1 MALLC
6 VALPMV
12 SFFEA
17 VSRSGLLRKALLQG
31 SWQANLSWQVGSLWQ
46 FACRGGWWKTTFNEL

>member
-12 SFFEA
+12 SFCEA
-17 VSRSGLLRKALLQG
+17 VSRSGLRQGLR
-31 SWQANLSWQVGSLWQ
+31 QANLSWQVGSPCQ
-46 FACRGGWWKTTFNEL
+46 SAVADDVNNF

>member
-12 SFFEA
+12 SFCET
-17 VSRSGLLRKALLQG
+17 VSRSGLRQGLLQG

-46 FACRGGWWKTTFNEL
+46 ADPPWRMVENNF